1 MNNDFIEIIKDIAA
15 VLGCVVTLSGV
26 LSIFSKSI
34 RSFLS
39 KIFLAYG
46 DSKELNEL
54 REYVDT
60 LNKNSTLE
68 RKEELQKF
76 NQSMEELTESIQKL
90 EANQNKWVD
99 MYEEKLTTVE
109 KLMDIDT
116 EFVRTQCRNI
126 VKNMFYKYCEEEK
139 LPLYEFKTLIKI
151 EELYVG
157 KCKGNSFAQELIT
170 RMKTWEIDYAN
181 SLELEEE

>member
-1 MNNDFIEIIKDIAA
+1 
-15 VLGCVVTLSGV
+15 
-26 LSIFSKSI
+26 
-34 RSFLS
+34 
-39 KIFLAYG
+39 
-46 DSKELNEL
+46 
-54 REYVDT
+54 
-60 LNKNSTLE
+60 
-68 RKEELQKF
+68 
-76 NQSMEELTESIQKL
+76 
-90 EANQNKWVD
+90 
-99 MYEEKLTTVE
+99 
-109 KLMDIDT
+109 MDIDT

-157 KCKGNSFAQELIT
+157 KCKGNSFAQELIA